1 MSSFTRLVGSPPPP
15 QAAAAQPAQG
25 SQKED
30 SSSGGLMGTF
40 NPDELERGASALKDI
55 DSSKHSSWAFDLAK
69 MQEQT
74 AQYESL
80 LQAERMKSARSE
92 LTSRYEEV
100 KAEEQRKTI
109 SHSADQE
116 RETAQMKAQIEN
128 SLQGRKLD
136 LQREQAE
143 YKLRRENELFQQHEA
158 IRIKNEEELEEV
170 LRETMRQKAK
180 FDRSAAVAGAEQ
192 AAKGEALQERENIE
206 VRLREL
212 RAQASEDRRT
222 RLEKID
228 EVLSS
233 IASGSKALLDDPAKG
248 KNLVLG
254 LTTLA
259 VGVYSA
265 RQATRV
271 AATVLERH
279 LGRPPLVRET
289 SRWTWR
295 PKQFLGSL
303 FKTDTPK
310 IMDQIV
316 LEENLKERLQW
327 STNALISAQENGT
340 PFRHLMLHGAPGTG
354 KTLFARTLARQS
366 GLDYAVM
373 SGGDLGPLGR
383 EGPHEIHKLFDW
395 AKRSKSGMVLFID
408 EADAFL
414 RKGRGGDMSED
425 ARNALSVFLHHTGT
439 ENARVAIILAT
450 NVPGILD
457 RAVIDRVDE
466 AFEFTKPAY
475 DQRKEMLSM
484 FLDTY
489 IRRPTKR
496 GAMIE
501 VDEEINSPTFL
512 EKLAKDT
519 EGFSG
524 RQLAKLVLA
533 FQAAVF
539 GSGSQRLTRGLADTV
554 LQWRMTHASA

>member
-1 MSSFTRLVGSPPPP
+1 
-15 QAAAAQPAQG
+15 
-25 SQKED
+25 
-30 SSSGGLMGTF
+30 
-40 NPDELERGASALKDI
+40 
-55 DSSKHSSWAFDLAK
+55 
-69 MQEQT
+69 
-74 AQYESL
+74 
-80 LQAERMKSARSE
+80 
-92 LTSRYEEV
+92 
-100 KAEEQRKTI
+100 
-109 SHSADQE
+109 
-116 RETAQMKAQIEN
+116 MKAQ
-128 SLQGRKLD
+128 
-136 LQREQAE
+136 
-143 YKLRRENELFQQHEA
+143 
-158 IRIKNEEELEEV
+158 
-170 LRETMRQKAK
+170 
-180 FDRSAAVAGAEQ
+180 FDRTAALAGAEA
-192 AAKGEALQERENIE
+192 AAKGEAMQERENIE
-206 VRLREL
+206 IRLREL

-228 EVLSS
+228 EIFGSL
-233 IASGSKALLDDPAKG
+233 ASGSKALLDDPTKG
-248 KNLVLG
+248 KNLLLG
-254 LTTLA
+254 LTVLA
-259 VGVYSA
+259 LGVYSA
-265 RQATRV
+265 RQSTRV
-271 AATVLERH
+271 AATVMEKH
-279 LGRPPLVRET
+279 FSRPPLVRET

-295 PKQFLGSL
+295 PKQYLSAL
-303 FKTDTPK
+303 FKSDSPK

-366 GLDYAVM
+366 GLDYAIM

-383 EGPHEIHKLFDW
+383 EGPSEIHKLFDW
-395 AKRSKSGMVLFID
+395 AKRSKRGMVLFID

-475 DQRKEMLSM
+475 EQRKEMISM

-489 IRRPTKR
+489 IRKPTKQ
-496 GAMIE
+496 GTLIE
-501 VDEEINSPTFL
+501 VDDEINTAGFL

-533 FQAAVF
+533 MQAAVF
-539 GSGSQRLTRGLADTV
+539 GSGTQRLTLGLADTV
-554 LQWRMTHASA
+554 LQWRMSHASA